1 MEHLYPF
8 STDRSSLLG
17 TETFRNLLGKALKE
31 SKKSV
36 VVLSAYVKS
45 IGVRWLQEQLQGK
58 DIKCTIITRWTKGDL
73 AQGSSDLECY
83 DLAKEKNW
91 NFKILND
98 LHAKVMLIDDEI
110 LFLGSP
116 NLTGSGMSLIPVSN
130 KEIGIKT
137 KALDKDLQ
145 VINQLSEEAA
155 LVNDQIIEELKA
167 WQQTLPKIEKPKIP
181 DFPSMVKESLK
192 EKFNKLWVHNFP
204 WTDIRFLLKNYN
216 KKDTDIVH
224 DLELFGVVNTNPS
237 EIEKEIKENFLKS
250 KIFNWLIEKL
260 KKSENQEIYFGSLSS
275 IIHDSLL
282 DDPKPYRQDVK
293 KLQANLYGYIKYFE
307 PSNIQIEIPKT
318 KSERIRLIE

>member
-1 MEHLYPF
+1 MENLYPF
-8 STDRSSLLG
+8 STKRSSLLG
-17 TETFRNLLGKALKE
+17 TEAFRNLLGEALKNA
-31 SKKSV
+31 KKSV

-45 IGVRWLQEQLQGK
+45 VGVKWLQEQLQGK

-116 NLTGSGMSLIPVSN
+116 NLTGAGMSLIPVSN
-130 KEIGIKT
+130 QEIGIKT

-167 WQQTLPKIEKPKIP
+167 WQKKLPKIEKPKIP

-204 WTDIRFLLKNYN
+204 WTDIRFLLKNYD

-224 DLELFGVVNTNPS
+224 DLELFGVANTNPS
-237 EIEKEIKENFLKS
+237 EMEKEIKENFLKS
-250 KIFNWLIEKL
+250 KIFNWLIIRL

-282 DDPKPYRQDVK
+282 DDPKPYRKDVK
-293 KLQANLYGYIKYFE
+293 KLQANLYNYIEYFK
-307 PSNIQIEIPKT
+307 PSNIKIDIPKT
-318 KSERIRLIE
+318 KSERMKLI